1 MPEVAASVGSW
12 SDRAV
17 TRAASTDA
25 GAFQSLV
32 DLAIGERRATSPARA
47 GLLDAWRA
55 LGSGAPWP
63 DARVEALEKEARQ
76 QSQADLVI
84 EAAALRALGAAELGA
99 LEHALGCARRASRMG
114 RTEKLPHAEYLAGLV
129 LARMRR
135 LTGQPHLATR
145 IAVALRSI
153 APPGWHQWVDWEL
166 ALASGSPPPEADGA
180 AGSMRTALALAA
192 EGDRA
197 GFGTAVDDLRARLD
211 GLAPLRRD
219 LERAVAVLDPES
231 EVVDDPALDAW
242 IRGEDAF
249 APAPW
254 GLAGLGGPGDDDAS
268 ATTGVALVI
277 ARPGSAGRRVLRA
290 SGGLAHACGDATWLE
305 SGTIGRVEGLV
316 SALALLG
323 PEGAEDEALFR
334 SVYGFAYVPTLHRG
348 TFDVALHRARA
359 RVEAFGQIVR
369 EDGSVRLEA
378 REPFVIPDPRS
389 TPGADN
395 RVLGRLARTRE
406 LSARELAQTLGMPLR
421 TVQDALRGL
430 VEGGA
435 CRQHRAGR
443 RVLYAIED
451 TTFQEPTQ
459 ARRAS
464 ELEC

>member
-1 MPEVAASVGSW
+1 MPEVAAAVGSW

-17 TRAASTDA
+17 APTDA

-32 DLAIGERRATSPARA
+32 DLAISEREASSPVRE

-55 LGSGAPWP
+55 LGSGDPWS
-63 DARVEALEKEARQ
+63 DARVEALEKDARQ
-76 QSQADLVI
+76 QGQAELVI
-84 EAAALRALGAAELGA
+84 EAAALRAMAAAELGA
-99 LEHALGCARRASRMG
+99 LDHALACARRASRMG

-145 IAVALRSI
+145 IAIALRSI
-153 APPGWHQWVDWEL
+153 APSGWHRWIDWEL
-166 ALASGSPPPEADGA
+166 ALATGSPPPDADGA
-180 AGSMRTALALAA
+180 AGSMRTILTRAG

-197 GFGTAVDDLRARLD
+197 GFAAAVNDLRARLD
-211 GLAPLRRD
+211 ALAPLRRD
-219 LERAVAVLDPES
+219 LERAVAVLDPDS
-231 EVVDDPALDAW
+231 ETDDEPALDAW
-242 IRGEDAF
+242 IRGDDAF

-277 ARPGSAGRRVLRA
+277 ARPGRRGRRVLRA
-290 SGGLAHACGDATWLE
+290 SGGLARACGDATWLE
-305 SGTIGRVEGLV
+305 SGTVGRVEGLV

-359 RVEAFGQIVR
+359 RVEALGQIVR
-369 EDGSVRLEA
+369 EDGLVRLEIT
-378 REPFVIPDPRS
+378 EPFVVPDPRS
-389 TPGADN
+389 TPGTDN

-435 CRQHRAGR
+435 CRQQRDGR

-451 TTFQEPTQ
+451 TTFQEPTE
-459 ARRAS
+459 ARLAS
-464 ELEC
+464 KPER